1 MAQLERKLG
10 LWVSISI
17 VIGSVI
23 GSSIFMKPA
32 TMAAQ
37 LSSPSLLLL
46 VWIVAGIVS
55 LFGAMINAEVGC
67 ILPETGGQYVYF
79 KHMYG
84 DFFAYLYGWAC
95 FIVINTASISGIA
108 FVFADYTGYFV
119 KLPHFSA
126 AIEHSIPIVIPFIGK
141 FYLLENIGT
150 KAVAIFL
157 IVLFT
162 LINIRS
168 LKASGGVQVFL
179 SVLKVVALLFLIGA
193 IFFSSKGNAHNLVQT
208 SASFNYSGWKV
219 LTAFIAA
226 TTGALAAYDGWNNLG
241 FISGEIRNPQRNIPR
256 GLIMGLGVCVLIYAL
271 TNEAYLYM
279 LPVDT
284 MQNSALVASDALY
297 KVLGVAGGGFVA
309 VLVIISTAGST
320 NGNILPCARII
331 YAMAEEK
338 HFFPSTG
345 KASPKY
351 HTPVNALWVQ
361 AIWAVLLVFMG
372 SFDMLM
378 DMFVFISWVYYGFAA
393 YGIVI
398 LRKKM
403 PNAERPYKLKGY
415 PYLPAI
421 FILFT
426 TLYVVVTLYNDIN
439 NYLEGK
445 SAIINSVFGIALT
458 AIGIPLYWYFKK
470 NEATKDVI
478 LQD

>member
-10 LWVSISI
+10 LWVSVSI

-37 LSSPSLLLL
+37 LSSPLLLLL
-46 VWIVAGIVS
+46 VWVVAGIIS

-67 ILPETGGQYVYF
+67 ILPQTGGQYVYF
-79 KHMYG
+79 RHMYG

-95 FIVINTASISGIA
+95 FMVINTASISGIA
-108 FVFADYTGYFV
+108 FVFADYTGYFI
-119 KLPHFSA
+119 KLPHFSST
-126 AIEHSIPIVIPFIGK
+126 IEHAIPIAIPFIGK
-141 FYLLENIGT
+141 FYLLENIGA
-150 KAVAIFL
+150 KLVAAFL
-157 IVLFT
+157 VLLFT

-179 SVLKVVALLFLIGA
+179 SALKVAALLFLIGA
-193 IFFSSKGNAHNLVQT
+193 IFFSGKGNVHNLTQA
-208 SASFNYSGWKV
+208 SAGFSYSGWKL

-241 FISGEIRNPQRNIPR
+241 FISGEIKNPRKNIPT
-256 GLIMGLGVCVLIYAL
+256 GLIAGLGVCILIYAL
-271 TNEAYLYM
+271 ANEAYLYM

-284 MQNSALVASDALY
+284 MKNSSLVASDALY
-297 KVLGVAGGGFVA
+297 KVLGIAGGGFVA

-338 HFFPSTG
+338 HFFAPVAKVS
-345 KASPKY
+345 SKY
-351 HTPVNALWVQ
+351 NTPVNALWIQ
-361 AIWAVLLVFMG
+361 AVWAILLVFIG

-403 PNAERPYKLKGY
+403 PDADRPYKLRGY
-415 PYLPAI
+415 PYLPAV

-426 TLYVVVTLYNDIN
+426 TLYVIITLYNDIN

-470 NEATKDVI
+470 KPAANKVI
-478 LQD
+478 LPN

>member
-10 LWVSISI
+10 LWVSVSI

-37 LSSPSLLLL
+37 LSSPLLLLL

-55 LFGAMINAEVGC
+55 LFGGMINAEVGC

-79 KHMYG
+79 RHMYG

-108 FVFADYTGYFV
+108 FVFADYLGYFV

-126 AIEHSIPIVIPFIGK
+126 AIEHSIPLVIPFIGK

-150 KAVAIFL
+150 KAAAIFL
-157 IVLFT
+157 ILAFT
-162 LINIRS
+162 WINIKS
-168 LKASGGVQVFL
+168 LKAGGAVQVFL
-179 SVLKVVALLFLIGA
+179 SVLKVAALLFLIFA
-193 IFFSSKGNAHNLVQT
+193 IFFSDKGHLQNLKQT
-208 SASFNYSGWKV
+208 SAGFDYSFWRV

-241 FISGEIRNPQRNIPR
+241 FVSGEIKNPQKNIPR
-256 GLIMGLGVCVLIYAL
+256 GLILGLAVCILIYAL
-271 TNEAYLYM
+271 TTEAYLYM

-284 MQNSALVASDALY
+284 MKNSALVASDALY
-297 KVLGVAGGGFVA
+297 KVMGIAGGSFVA
-309 VLVIISTAGST
+309 ILVVISTAGST
-320 NGNILPCARII
+320 NGNILPCARVI
-331 YAMAEEK
+331 YAMSEEK
-338 HFFPSTG
+338 NFFSFTG
-345 KASPKY
+345 KVSSKY
-351 HTPVNALWVQ
+351 HTPVNALALQ
-361 AIWAVLLVFMG
+361 AIWAILLVFMG

-378 DMFVFISWVYYGFAA
+378 DMFVFVSWVFYGFAA
-393 YGIVI
+393 YGIII

-403 PNAERPYKLKGY
+403 PDAHRPYKLKGY
-415 PYLPAI
+415 PYLPII
-421 FILFT
+421 FMLFT
-426 TLYVVVTLYNDIN
+426 SLYVAITLYNDIS
-439 NYLEGK
+439 NYSEGK
-445 SAIINSVFGIALT
+445 SPIINSVFGIALT

-470 NEATKDVI
+470 NRPQKAVI

>member
-1 MAQLERKLG
+1 MAQLERKIG

-37 LSSPSLLLL
+37 LSSPLLLLL

-79 KHMYG
+79 RHMYG

-95 FIVINTASISGIA
+95 FMVINTASISGIA
-108 FVFADYTGYFV
+108 FVFADYTGYFI
-119 KLPHFSA
+119 KLPHFSST
-126 AIEHSIPIVIPFIGK
+126 IEHSIPIVIPFIGK

-150 KAVAIFL
+150 KLVAIFL
-157 IVLFT
+157 ILLFT

-193 IFFSSKGNAHNLVQT
+193 IFFSSKGDAHNLTQAST
-208 SASFNYSGWKV
+208 SFNYSGWKLV
-219 LTAFIAA
+219 TAFIAA

-241 FISGEIRNPQRNIPR
+241 FISGEIKNPQKNIPR
-256 GLIMGLGVCVLIYAL
+256 GLIAGLGVCILIYAL

-284 MQNSALVASDALY
+284 MKSSSLVASDALY
-297 KVLGVAGGGFVA
+297 KVLGIAGGGFVA

-338 HFFPSTG
+338 HFFASTG
-345 KASPKY
+345 KVSSKY
-351 HTPVNALWVQ
+351 KTPVNALWLQ
-361 AIWAVLLVFMG
+361 AIWAILLVFMG

-403 PNAERPYKLKGY
+403 PEADRPYKLRGY
-415 PYLPAI
+415 PYLPAV

-426 TLYVVVTLYNDIN
+426 TLYVIITLYNDIN

-470 NEATKDVI
+470 KPSANQVI
-478 LQD
+478 LPN

>member
-1 MAQLERKLG
+1 MAQLQRKLG
-10 LWVSISI
+10 LWVSVSI

-37 LSSPSLLLL
+37 LGSPLLLLL
-46 VWIVAGIVS
+46 VWIIAGVVS

-67 ILPETGGQYVYF
+67 MLPETGGQYVYF

-108 FVFADYTGYFV
+108 FVFANYMGYFI
-119 KLPHFSA
+119 KLPHFSQ
-126 AIEHSIPIVIPFIGK
+126 AIEHSIAIVIPFIGK

-150 KAVAIFL
+150 KLVAIIL
-157 IVLFT
+157 ILLFT

-168 LKASGGVQVFL
+168 LKAGGGVQVLL
-179 SVLKVVALLFLIGA
+179 SVLKVVALLFLIAA
-193 IFFSSKGNAHNLVQT
+193 IFFSNKGSAYNLIQT
-208 SASFNYSGWKV
+208 SASFDHSGLKV

-241 FISGEIRNPQRNIPR
+241 FISGEIKNPQKNIPR
-256 GLIMGLGVCVLIYAL
+256 GLIAGLGVCILIYAL

-279 LPVDT
+279 LPVDA
-284 MQNSALVASDALY
+284 MKNSPLVAADALY
-297 KVLGVAGGGFVA
+297 KVLGIAGGGFA
-309 VLVIISTAGST
+309 AILVIVSTAGST
-320 NGNILPCARII
+320 NGNVLPSARII
-331 YAMAEEK
+331 YAMAGEK
-338 HFFPSTG
+338 HFFASTG
-345 KASPKY
+345 KASSKY

-361 AIWAVLLVFMG
+361 AIWAISLVFMG

-378 DMFVFISWVYYGFAA
+378 DMFVFMSWIYYGFGA

-403 PNAERPYKLKGY
+403 PEADRAYKLKGY

-426 TLYVVVTLYNDIN
+426 TLYILITLFNDVN
-439 NYLEGK
+439 NYLQGK
-445 SAIINSVFGIALT
+445 SAIINSVFGILLT
-458 AIGIPLYWYFKK
+458 ATGIPLYWYFKK
-470 NEATKDVI
+470 KAIANEVI
-478 LQD
+478 LPN